1 MVVLYRLSDLREI
14 ALALARYYRLG
25 MQIFCRLGILIKC
38 CLPAERIM
46 GVDLVYQRFE
56 ETVNAFIVELRGNGW
71 INRHIFR
78 IHMPVSPVPLHLL
91 TDITEGIKRS
101 LFLKFVQNYNLSQVQ
116 HIYLFELGCCPVFV
130 RHHIDRN
137 IGNFS
142 NLGTA
147 LPDAAGLY
155 KDQVKFSCLVY
166 CNRSFN
172 RFTDRFV

>member
-1 MVVLYRLSDLREI
+1 MVVLYCLSDLGEI
-14 ALALARYYRLG
+14 ALALARYNRLG

-38 CLPAERIM
+38 CLPAKRIM
-46 GVDLVYQRFE
+46 VIDLVYQRFE
-56 ETVNAFIVELRGNGW
+56 QTMNAFIVELRGNGW

-116 HIYLFELGCCPVFV
+116 HIYLFELGGCPVFV
-130 RHHIDRN
+130 RHNVNRN

-142 NLGTA
+142 NLSAA
-147 LPDAAGLY
+147 LPDAACLY
-155 KDQVKFSCLVY
+155 KNQVKFSCLIY
-166 CNRSFN
+166 GDRSFN
-172 RFTDRFV
+172 CFTN